1 MEYIGSM
8 KVKTSIT
15 LSEEILQAMDELLD
29 GENRSAF
36 IEDALRVY
44 MRLLKKRERDLRDL
58 KILNEKSDRLNRE
71 AQDVLSYQVET

>member
-1 MEYIGSM
+1 M